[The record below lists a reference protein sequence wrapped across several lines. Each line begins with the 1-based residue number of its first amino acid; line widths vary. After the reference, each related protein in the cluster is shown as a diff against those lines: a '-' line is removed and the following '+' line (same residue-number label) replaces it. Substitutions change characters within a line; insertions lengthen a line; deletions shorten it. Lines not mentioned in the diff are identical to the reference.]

1 MLCAPP
7 SCRQGTPEEM
17 ESYLQRLRER
27 GFEVSPTLKKAL
39 QTGVRVC
46 KQVRAPAAKGLFR

>member
-1 MLCAPP
+1 
-7 SCRQGTPEEM
+7 M